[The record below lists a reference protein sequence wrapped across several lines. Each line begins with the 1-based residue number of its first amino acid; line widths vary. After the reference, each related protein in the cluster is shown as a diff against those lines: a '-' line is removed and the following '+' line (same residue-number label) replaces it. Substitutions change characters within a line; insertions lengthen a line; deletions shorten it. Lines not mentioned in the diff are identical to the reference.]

1 MNINIGGLG
10 YREVYRLGDFMKRVA
25 DKGIQGDVADVFS
38 YDFYNDEPYLITGK
52 NVIIT
57 DEEVE

>member
-1 MNINIGGLG
+1 MRINVEGLG
-10 YREVYRLGDFMKRVA
+10 YREIYRLGDFMKRVA
-25 DKGIQGDVADVFS
+25 DKGIENDVVDVFS
-38 YDFYNDEPYLITGK
+38 YDFYDDEPYLITEK

>member
-1 MNINIGGLG
+1 MSINVDGLG
-10 YREVYRLGDFMKRVA
+10 YREIDRLGDFMKRVA
-25 DKGIQGDVADVFS
+25 DKGIENDVADVFS
-38 YDFYNDEPYLITGK
+38 YDFYNDEPYLITTK

>member
-1 MNINIGGLG
+1 MNINVGGLG

-25 DKGIQGDVADVFS
+25 DKGIENDVVEGFA
-38 YDFYNDEPYLITGK
+38 YDFYNDEPYLITEK
-52 NVIIT
+52 QIIIT